1 MARRG
6 SRGDR
11 VVESRHLIGLFVG
24 VVILCAVFFTLGYVM
39 GRANYSASV
48 QAYGV
53 DRAVVSAVDREEVPR
68 EHAQPKEEPPPPAPA
83 GEWDFYANQS
93 NNKLEKPAPA
103 PAPEPKPA
111 EKEKPGEKSLVAANR
126 SVETPAMIPAASAP
140 RAASTRPVRMTAP
153 KIASGHIVLQL
164 AAVTHQGDAMAMAE
178 ALQRKRFPSYVVP
191 PSSDPYYRVQ
201 VGPYPDERAAENARS
216 ALDRAGF
223 KAIIK
228 H

>member
-11 VVESRHLIGLFVG
+11 VLESRHLIGLFAG

-39 GRANYSASV
+39 GRSHYASSV
-48 QAYGV
+48 QAFGPE
-53 DRAVVSAVDREEVPR
+53 RGVVSAVDRETGRDRV
-68 EHAQPKEEPPPPAPA
+68 QPKEDTPPPA

-103 PAPEPKPA
+103 PKTPEP
-111 EKEKPGEKSLVAANR
+111 EKSIVASNR
-126 SVETPAMIPAASAP
+126 NPEVPAFVPPVSAP
-140 RAASTRPVRMTAP
+140 RPSARPVRMTVP
-153 KIASGHIVLQL
+153 KMSANTVLLQV
-164 AAVTHQGDAMAMAE
+164 AAVTHQSDALAMAD
-178 ALQRKRFPSYVVP
+178 ALQRKKFPSFVVA
-191 PSSDPYYRVQ
+191 PSGDPYYRVQ
-201 VGPYPDERAAENARS
+201 VGPYSDERAAENARA

-223 KAIIK
+223 KAIIR

>member
-11 VVESRHLIGLFVG
+11 VLESRHLIGLFAG

-39 GRANYSASV
+39 GRSHYASSV
-48 QAYGV
+48 QAFGPE
-53 DRAVVSAVDREEVPR
+53 RGVVSAVDRETGR
-68 EHAQPKEEPPPPAPA
+68 ERVQPKEDTPAPA

-103 PAPEPKPA
+103 PKPS
-111 EKEKPGEKSLVAANR
+111 EKPLVASNR
-126 SVETPAMIPAASAP
+126 PVEAPAMIPATAAP
-140 RAASTRPVRMTAP
+140 RAAATRPVRMAVP
-153 KIASGHIVLQL
+153 KMSANTFLLQV
-164 AAVTHQGDAMAMAE
+164 AAVIHQGDALAMAD
-178 ALQRKRFPSYVVP
+178 ALQRKKFPSFVVA
-191 PSSDPYYRVQ
+191 PSGDPYYRVQ
-201 VGPYPDERAAENARS
+201 VGPYPDERAAENARA

-223 KAIIK
+223 KAIIR